1 MLEINGTILAVI
13 INFMILVWVL
23 KAFLYKPVETIIR
36 QRKELIESDIE
47 GAKKKLEEAQETRD
61 SYETKMKESKAEAG
75 EIIKKASDFAA
86 KMKNDAFE
94 ASKIDAEIL
103 LKRADADAQTL
114 KDEAIKS
121 AKADLAYLV
130 TLAAEKL
137 IKKTLDQKD
146 QEASIEEA
154 INIIEKANLN

>member
-13 INFMILVWVL
+13 INFLILVWIL

-36 QRKELIESDIE
+36 QRKEQIESDLSL
-47 GAKKKLEEAQETRD
+47 AKKKLDEAGEMIMQ
-61 SYETKMKESKAEAG
+61 YETKLKDSQGEAG
-75 EIIKKASDFAA
+75 EIIKKASEFAV
-86 KMKNDAFE
+86 KIKNEAFE
-94 ASKIDAEIL
+94 ASKIDAAL
-103 LKRADADAQTL
+103 LIKRAS
-114 KDEAIKS
+114 DEARVLKEEAIRE
-121 AKADLAYLV
+121 AKGDLASLV

-137 IKKTLDQKD
+137 IKKTVDQKD